1 VASDEKT
8 ARPEA
13 EAPPPAVV
21 MRDVSRRFGSVT
33 AVNSLSLEVAS
44 GSLLGVIGPSG
55 SGKTTTI
62 RMLIGALTPTS
73 GEVRVLGEEP
83 RRFGARTRERI
94 GYMPQSFI
102 LYPDLTARENVDF
115 VASLF
120 GLLLFRRSGRVRD
133 VLKTVDLW
141 DVRSRRASDLSGGM
155 QRRLELACALVHD
168 PALLVLDEPTA
179 GLDPLLRQ
187 TAWGELHRLRE
198 SGRTVIVTTQY
209 VSEAEECDHVVLI
222 SDGRVIAQS
231 TPEGLRREALGG
243 DVVEIETEQVFD
255 GTRLEGLPA
264 VREIRQRGPRQ
275 FLAVIE
281 NAGQATPGLMQRITS
296 EGGTVAYVREFRP
309 SFDDVFAAL
318 VERSREEGRETGP
331 EVNGETPSRPS

>member
-13 EAPPPAVV
+13 EAPPAVV
-21 MRDVSRRFGSVT
+21 MRNVSRRFGSVT
-33 AVNSLSLEVAS
+33 AVNGLSLEVSS

-62 RMLIGALTPTS
+62 RMMIGALAPTS
-73 GEVRVLGEEP
+73 GEVQVLGEEP
-83 RRFGARTRERI
+83 RRFRRQTRERI

-102 LYPDLTARENVDF
+102 LYPDLTTRENVDF

-120 GLLLFRRSGRVRD
+120 GMLLFRRSGRVRD
-133 VLKTVDLW
+133 VLKAVDLW

-168 PALLVLDEPTA
+168 PVLLVLDEPTA

-187 TAWGELHRLRE
+187 TVWASLHSLRE

-209 VSEAEECDHVVLI
+209 VSEAEECDQVVLI
-222 SDGRVIAQS
+222 SDGQVIAFS

-243 DVVEIETEQVFD
+243 QVVEIETEQIFD
-255 GTRLEGLPA
+255 ASRLAGLPA
-264 VREIRQRGPRQ
+264 VLEIRQRGPRQ

-281 NAGQATPGLMQRITS
+281 NAGEATPGLMQGIES
-296 EGGTVAYVREFRP
+296 QGGKVAYVREFRP

-318 VERSREEGRETGP
+318 VEGSREKTRETGP
-331 EVNGETPSRPS
+331 KLNGETPSRAS